1 MLIKLILNLNKI
13 NRTVLLSAVFVTSI
27 FTNAQSAEVKD
38 VGGVKTY
45 LLKTIDKMKLAS
57 ADFLVNAQAYQMA
70 LAKGQDIQP
79 LIKKMQE
86 NYKAMDS
93 FGYETIEGM
102 IGGIESL
109 SAYDIYLDAGV
120 PKSEGPDDIAP
131 VVLDLGN
138 GAKVDQEGSLFTHII
153 EPALWGANDRW
164 LTEGKKGKVPRP
176 EVLLAAAKDVD
187 RKIGL
192 LQADANKL
200 NPTTKDLVG
209 AMITMTPTLSDYF
222 EDWKESRFSDEKSG
236 KFNAVSRVSDMR
248 GIMGSCA
255 LMYSGIHSD
264 LATKDQALAA
274 SIQKGFKEIL
284 AFLEDIDAQEKKGT
298 ISPAIIDEM
307 AQQAKSR
314 TDKLVPQIEQAQV
327 LLAKN

>member
-1 MLIKLILNLNKI
+1 MLSKLVLNLNKTRSI
-13 NRTVLLSAVFVTSI
+13 LVLVLFISNL

-38 VGGVKTY
+38 VNGVKTY
-45 LLKTIDKMKLAS
+45 LLKTLDKMKLAS
-57 ADFLVNAQAYQMA
+57 ADFLVNAQAYQIA
-70 LAKGQDIQP
+70 LAKGQDVLP

-93 FGYETIEGM
+93 FGYETIEG
-102 IGGIESL
+102 IVAGIDSL
-109 SAYDIYLDAGV
+109 NAYDIYLDAGV

-138 GAKVDQEGSLFTHII
+138 GTKIDQEGTLFTHII
-153 EPALWGANDRW
+153 EPALWGTNDKW
-164 LTEGKKGKVPRP
+164 LTDGKKGKVPRP

-187 RKIGL
+187 RKIAL
-192 LQADANKL
+192 LHADANKL

-222 EDWKESRFSDEKSG
+222 EDWKESRFSNEKSG
-236 KFNAVSRVSDMR
+236 KFSAVSRVSDMK

-255 LMYSGIHSD
+255 LMYDGIYSD
-264 LATKDQALAA
+264 LVTKDKALAV

-284 AFLEDIDAQEKKGT
+284 AFLEEIDAQEKKGT
-298 ISPAIIDEM
+298 INPAKIDEM
-307 AQQAKSR
+307 AQQAKTR